1 MPDRLDTTMA
11 MFWRA
16 ILLGILKR
24 RAPEVS
30 IVQVGKLGSLPEP
43 LFANKL
49 RDIVCEELVE
59 FGVTDGEINE
69 WGILCDELISQIGP
83 IPD

>member
-1 MPDRLDTTMA
+1 MPDRLETTMS

-30 IVQVGKLGSLPEP
+30 SSQIGQLDRLADP
-43 LFANKL
+43 LFANEL
-49 RDIVCEELVE
+49 RAIVRSELVE
-59 FGVTDGEINE
+59 YGITDGEINE
-69 WGILCDELISQIGP
+69 WGILCDELIDHIGP
-83 IPD
+83 LPD